1 MNHQWTEDA
10 VRLIAAEPDRIA
22 ELFPAA
28 GREVGRAPL
37 APDTDPLG
45 LALGT
50 ADDLAREVL
59 VGALLDALPP
69 AEAAA
74 ELADLY
80 RYGDDAEQR
89 GVLRGLSAAESAGEL
104 AVEGADVSGGSV
116 SSGSVSG
123 GSGSGGADVAGPPP
137 AASVDAANLD
147 PVVTTGLHLVAEAL
161 RTNDP
166 RLVAAALGPFA
177 AAHLDQHSWRH
188 GVLKALFMGIP
199 LDAVA
204 GLDRR
209 TDAEVARM
217 AAGLVAERRAASRDV
232 TDDMTRLAA
241 GHETATTENTPNTT
255 DPTED

>member
-1 MNHQWTEDA
+1 MQHTWTDDA
-10 VRLIAAEPDRIA
+10 VRQIAADPDRIA

-37 APDTDPLG
+37 APETDPLG
-45 LALGT
+45 LTAGT
-50 ADDLAREVL
+50 EDDLAREAL
-59 VGALLDALPP
+59 VAALLDALPP

-80 RYGDDAEQR
+80 RYGDDAERR
-89 GVLRGLSAAESAGEL
+89 GVLRGLGAAEAAGEFATIDA
-104 AVEGADVSGGSV
+104 AVIERADV
-116 SSGSVSG
+116 
-123 GSGSGGADVAGPPP
+123 SGGADVAGSPP
-137 AASVDAANLD
+137 AASAPPANLD
-147 PVVTTGLHLVAEAL
+147 PVVAAGLSLVAEAL
-161 RTNDP
+161 RSNDP

-177 AAHLDQHSWRH
+177 AAHLDQHAWRH

-199 LDAVA
+199 LDAVTD
-204 GLDRR
+204 LDRR
-209 TDAEVARM
+209 ADAEVARM

-241 GHETATTENTPNTT
+241 GYESATTENTPNTT

>member
-1 MNHQWTEDA
+1 MTHPWTAEA
-10 VRLIAAEPDRIA
+10 VRLIADEPDRIA

-37 APDTDPLG
+37 SPEADPLG
-45 LALGT
+45 LTAGT
-50 ADDLAREVL
+50 SDDVARESL
-59 VGALLDALPP
+59 VAALLRALPP
-69 AEAAA
+69 AAAA
-74 ELADLY
+74 TELADLY

-89 GVLRGLSAAESAGEL
+89 GVLRGLGSAETAGL
-104 AVEGADVSGGSV
+104 IAGARARGADASGGDD
-116 SSGSVSG
+116 
-123 GSGSGGADVAGPPP
+123 APGPPP
-137 AASVDAANLD
+137 EASVDTTMLD
-147 PVVTTGLHLVAEAL
+147 PVVATGLGLVAEAL
-161 RTNDP
+161 RSNDP

-177 AAHLDQHSWRH
+177 AVHLDQHSWRH

-209 TDAEVARM
+209 ADAEVARM
-217 AAGLVAERRAASRDV
+217 AAGLVAERRAACRDV

-241 GHETATTENTPNTT
+241 GHETPNTT